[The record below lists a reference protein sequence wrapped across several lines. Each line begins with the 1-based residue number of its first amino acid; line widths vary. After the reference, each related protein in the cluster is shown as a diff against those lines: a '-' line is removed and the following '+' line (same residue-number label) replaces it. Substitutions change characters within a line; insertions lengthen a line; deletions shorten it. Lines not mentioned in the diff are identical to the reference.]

1 MKPTITL
8 ITNYYPPETG
18 AAANRI
24 ALLAESFVKA
34 GFKTQVLCPLPNYPT
49 GKIFEEYTNKAGNTE
64 NINGVQVTRLWVYAT
79 NSQKTWKRFFG
90 MISFSFSLVKYGIFN
105 KLPPLLFVQYS
116 PILVGFFSTVFF
128 KNKNRKLALNVSD
141 LWPLAGKEL
150 GRIKEG
156 VVYNL
161 LKKVEKY
168 CYKKADIV
176 LGQSEEILTHV
187 KDIYPKKE
195 VFLYRNL
202 PDFTPPTPIQNE
214 NASTSKRMVY
224 AGLLGVAQGI
234 VQLCK
239 NIELPEEW
247 SLTIYGA
254 GAQQKELE
262 EYLKNTSKRIVYK
275 GSLSRKQL
283 HQELPSYDLTIIPL
297 IKRIYGSV
305 PSKIFE
311 YSRLGLPM
319 LYCGGGEGERLV
331 SSHGL
336 GWVSPSG
343 DFTALNSTLRAIANE
358 QIWLSKKEIQER
370 SLVAF
375 NAEKQFKDLVKVLD

>member
-1 MKPTITL
+1 MKPNITL

-18 AAANRI
+18 AASNRI

-34 GFKTQVLCPLPNYPT
+34 GFETQVLCPLPNYPT
-49 GKIFEEYTNKAGNTE
+49 GKIFESYNGKAGKTE
-64 NINGVQVTRLWVYAT
+64 NINGVQVTRLWVYAI
-79 NSQKTWKRFFG
+79 NSQKTWKRFLG
-90 MISFSFSLVKYGIFN
+90 MISFSFSLIKYGTFN

-116 PILVGFFSTVFF
+116 PFLVGVFSTFFF
-128 KNKNRKLALNVSD
+128 KNKNRKLVLNVSD

-150 GRIKEG
+150 GRLKEG
-156 VVYNL
+156 IVYNL
-161 LKKVEKY
+161 LKKAEKY

-176 LGQSEEILTHV
+176 LGQSQEILAHV
-187 KDIYPKKE
+187 KGIYPKKE

-202 PDFTPPTPIQNE
+202 PDFTPHNPIQNK
-214 NASTSKRMVY
+214 SVSKRMVY
-224 AGLLGVAQGI
+224 AGLLGVAQGLA
-234 VQLCK
+234 QLCK
-239 NIELPEEW
+239 AIELPEGW
-247 SLTIYGA
+247 SLDIYGA
-254 GAQQKELE
+254 GAQQEELE
-262 EYLKNTSKRIVYK
+262 TYLKSSSKRIMYK

-319 LYCGGGEGERLV
+319 LYCGGGEGEHLV

-343 DFTALNSTLRAIANE
+343 DFTALNSMLSNISSK
-358 QIWLSKKEIQER
+358 QVWPSKKEIQER
-370 SLVAF
+370 SLNVF
-375 NAEKQFKDLVKVLD
+375 NAEKQFKDLVKTLD